1 LASFLCPI
9 KTRSSNIR
17 ATWSQ
22 TKSIHSSCP
31 PPPLSSTVFL
41 QEVLHEKN
49 DRQLTG
55 YVNTSTEFF
64 ENTGQLQK
72 KQRRQGPHNDPPA
85 PRKVVPPRRAPE
97 VGASSST
104 DELASALNSTNTKVH
119 QLQGQVNKLQFEN
132 EVQTVRLHSQFV
144 QGQIV
149 QVVAHQNYLQANY
162 HHQVMV
168 QLLQQ
173 QEIQHQQQLF
183 QGPPVMAPAP
193 INLSPSKPRAMLMM
207 ATKIN
212 FLDQVV
218 PKRQCARRTYTS
230 EVINW

>member
-1 LASFLCPI
+1 
-9 KTRSSNIR
+9 
-17 ATWSQ
+17 
-22 TKSIHSSCP
+22 
-31 PPPLSSTVFL
+31 
-41 QEVLHEKN
+41 
-49 DRQLTG
+49 
-55 YVNTSTEFF
+55 
-64 ENTGQLQK
+64 
-72 KQRRQGPHNDPPA
+72 
-85 PRKVVPPRRAPE
+85 VVPPRRAPE

-218 PKRQCARRTYTS
+218 PKRQCARKTYTS